1 MRELLLKKCS
11 SCGATVRV
19 IKDCHCGGCG
29 IICCKNPMEVIEAN
43 SVDAAA
49 EKHIPTYEIKN
60 GKLEVRVNHVMEDEH
75 YIEWIALV
83 DDKSEE
89 YIYLKPHEEATC
101 TFDKTSGVLYS
112 YCNQH
117 GLWKN
122 EIK

>member
-1 MRELLLKKCS
+1 MRELILRKCE
-11 SCGATVRV
+11 SCGAVVKV
-19 IKDCHCGGCG
+19 IKDCHCKCG
-29 IICCKNPMEVIEAN
+29 FMCCGDHMEVVEAN
-43 SVDAAA
+43 SVDAAF
-49 EKHIPTYEIKN
+49 EKHIPNYEIKD

-83 DDKSEE
+83 DDDSEE
-89 YIYLKPHEEATC
+89 YIYFKPGEEAVV
-101 TFDKTSGVLYS
+101 TFDKTKGILYS